1 MRPTALLA
9 LLPVLAGALLAP
21 PNQERDGEREFESLR
36 RRLDLDL
43 DGRISPQEFKRGERA
58 FARRDRDKD
67 GYLTAADFAAAEA
80 SGTPARPAAKT
91 SEPAAAEVE
100 FFEKKIRPVLAEH
113 CYSCHSNSAKKL
125 KGELRLDSREGML
138 AGGVSGPVL
147 VPGNVEGSLLVT
159 AVRYEDLEFAMPP
172 KEKLLDEAVRDL
184 ERWVAMGAPWPS
196 AKGAASEGQGSLGR
210 EIDLEAGRKFWSFQP
225 PVRSEP
231 PATKD
236 SEWAWTDVD
245 RFLLAA
251 MEQRGIEPVADAD
264 RRTWLRRVTFD
275 LTGLPP
281 TPEEAAAFE
290 ADRTENAFETVVDRL
305 LASPAFGERW
315 GRHWLDVARYGESSG
330 MDSNV
335 LYPHAWRYRDWVVQ
349 AFNADLPYDA
359 FLRKQLAGDL
369 ETAADP
375 TEAAWNR
382 IATGYLALGPKNHNE
397 RDPRQFALDLA
408 DEQLDAVSRGMLGLT
423 LSCARCHDHKFDPVP
438 IEDYYALA
446 GIFLSTETRFGTHET
461 PGNRRG
467 SALIELPA
475 EAEIPAGPTREPL
488 LAQLLARGEE
498 RLNREREKRAAK
510 GEEEERMDREERQ
523 RRAQADDLARRFD
536 AEGRALPTNR
546 LAMGVVEGQARDVVV
561 LERGE
566 LDKPGAVAPRGM
578 PQVLRSAAAAPIRAG
593 SGRRELAAWIASPE
607 NPLTARV
614 WVNRVWLHLFGRG
627 LVASPDNFGA
637 GGEAP
642 DHPELLDRLASELV
656 ARGWSTKALIRTLV
670 LSHAYRLDSAHH
682 AGNAAKDP
690 EAVTR
695 WRMGE
700 RRLEAE
706 AIRDAVLSVSGLLEP
721 APIGS
726 PTGSV
731 EGILRREELAE
742 ALARERPVRS
752 LYLPSLRGH
761 LVDALE
767 VFDAPDAAF
776 VTGDREETSVAT
788 QALFLM
794 NDEDVLRAADRF
806 AARLLA
812 QEGTDEQRIRQ
823 AFELALGRKPSQR
836 ELGAVKGFLAS
847 YAREVEPAPASDG
860 ERPRGRRPRP
870 AERPRPGALAPLTD
884 PRLAAWSAFAQ
895 ALFQSAE
902 FRTIG

>member
-21 PNQERDGEREFESLR
+21 PNQERDGQREFESLR

-43 DGRISPQEFKRGERA
+43 DGRISRAEFQRGERV
-58 FARRDRDKD
+58 FKRKDRDGD
-67 GYLTAADFAAAEA
+67 GYLTAADFSAPAAPAPTSTAAEDDAPSA
-80 SGTPARPAAKT
+80 S
-91 SEPAAAEVE
+91 ELE
-100 FFEKKIRPVLAEH
+100 FFEKKIRPALAES
-113 CYSCHSNSAKKL
+113 CYPCHSSGAKKL
-125 KGELRLDSREGML
+125 KGELRLDSREGLL

-147 VPGNVEGSLLVT
+147 VPGDVEGSLLIT

-172 KEKLLDEAVRDL
+172 KEKLPDEAVRDL

-196 AKGAASEGQGSLGR
+196 TRGAAASEGPGALGR
-210 EIDLEAGRKFWSFQP
+210 EIDLDAGRKFWSFQP

-236 SEWAWTDVD
+236 ADWAWGDVD

-290 ADRTENAFETVVDRL
+290 ADRGEDAFETVVDRL
-305 LASPAFGERW
+305 LASRAYAERW
-315 GRHWLDVARYGESSG
+315 ARHWLDVARYAESSG

-335 LYPHAWRYRDWVVQ
+335 LYPHAWRYRDWVIE
-349 AFNADLPYDA
+349 AFARDLPYDD

-369 ETAADP
+369 EPVSDE
-375 TEAAWNR
+375 TERAWNQ

-397 RDPRQFALDLA
+397 RDPRQFALDVA
-408 DEQLDAVSRGMLGLT
+408 DEQIDAVSRGMLGLT

-446 GIFLSTETRFGTHET
+446 GIFLSSETRFGTHET

-467 SALIELPA
+467 SALIELSA
-475 EAEIPAGPTREPL
+475 DARIPEGPTREPL

-498 RLNREREKRAAK
+498 RLTREREKRAAR
-510 GEEEERMDREERQ
+510 GEEEERMDREDRQ

-536 AEGRALPTNR
+536 ADGRALPANR

-578 PQVLRSAAAAPIRAG
+578 PQVLRAEAAAPIRSG
-593 SGRRELAAWIASPE
+593 SGRRELAAWITAPE

-614 WVNRVWLHLFGRG
+614 WANRVWLHLFGRG
-627 LVASPDNFGA
+627 IVASPDNFGA

-642 DHPELLDRLASELV
+642 DHPELLDWLASELV
-656 ARGWSTKALIRTLV
+656 ARGWSTKALVRELV

-690 EAVTR
+690 EAITR
-695 WRMGE
+695 WRMPE

-706 AIRDAVLSVSGLLEP
+706 AIRDAVLVTAGMLEP
-721 APIGS
+721 APVGS
-726 PTGSV
+726 PTGAV

-742 ALARERPVRS
+742 ALSRERPVRS

-776 VTGDREETSVAT
+776 VTGDREETGVAT

-794 NDEDVLRAADRF
+794 NDEGVLRAADAF

-812 QEGTDEQRIRQ
+812 HEGTDEQKIRL
-823 AFELALGRKPSQR
+823 AFELALGRKPAQR
-836 ELGAVKGFLAS
+836 EVGAVKGFLAD
-847 YAREVEPAPASDG
+847 YARELEPPASDG
-860 ERPRGRRPRP
+860 ERKRPRRPRP
-870 AERPRPGALAPLTD
+870 GERARPDGLEPLTD

-902 FRTIG
+902 FRTLG